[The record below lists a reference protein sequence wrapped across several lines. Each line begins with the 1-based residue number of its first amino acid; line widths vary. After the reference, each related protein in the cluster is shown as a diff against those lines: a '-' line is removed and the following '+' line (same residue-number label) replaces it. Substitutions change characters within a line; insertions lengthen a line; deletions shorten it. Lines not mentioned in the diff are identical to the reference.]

1 MTEVSSTSATGSTI
15 GSSVLTA
22 LDIGSGLDSSKLA
35 FDLSNAEK
43 VPKEASL
50 NRQITESETSVSGYA
65 LLSYQV
71 DLLKANFEALNDADE
86 LATATGSS
94 TNSSAVSFSSLSGTA
109 VSGDYDLTVTQLA
122 ESQRTVS
129 DQFASTTTALNGGTA
144 FDLSL
149 SIGATQEGT
158 YSQDIDYVAL
168 RAALA
173 SGNITVSDG
182 TNTISVSMADV
193 ASAQGLATGAT
204 NVNTGGLVAALT
216 AAAPSGFLFDFA
228 QNSTNDGID
237 FTQKTAGTGTLT
249 SNSGAVTAGITA
261 ATPITGV
268 AAIYSS
274 AVSASVTGAL
284 VVSDGSTTV
293 TVASAAYTSVAD
305 QVAAIKAGSGYD
317 DLAFT
322 VAASN
327 NNIEFTYKTTG
338 AIATAPT
345 LSIAGS
351 SQTVSNSTL
360 GVTAVNSPVVTTV
373 AISTTTPEGVVA
385 AINEANTGVSAVL
398 IDTGNDGTNYR
409 IVLTG
414 DTGSDNIFAV
424 TSSVSD
430 DLGFGTADNT
440 LQAAQDAIVD
450 FEGLTISRSSNAISD
465 IISGATVSLS
475 AVTTSSARL
484 AIVADTGTLKANVE
498 NIVTVYNALNDL
510 YSSLGVVDP
519 DSDSEVNGAL
529 AQDSALIRQLKST
542 IRTSLFADSS
552 SGSGDITALRDLGI
566 SINKTGDLTFDETAY
581 DSVIAS
587 SYSDVVK
594 MLTANTSNQNL
605 FDTADKG
612 LAQDIVTVLD
622 GLTNTNGVI
631 TTRSTNATAAVT
643 DYQEELATLETR
655 IEALYQRYLGQFSV
669 MEGMMAKM
677 NSTKDYLTGQLE
689 NLSKAYDK

>member
-94 TNSSAVSFSSLSGTA
+94 TNSSAISFSSLSGTA

-122 ESQRTVS
+122 ESQRTIS
-129 DQFASTTTALNGGTA
+129 DQFASTTSVLNGGTA
-144 FDLSL
+144 FTLS
-149 SIGATQEGT
+149 
-158 YSQDIDYVAL
+158 
-168 RAALA
+168 
-173 SGNITVSDG
+173 
-182 TNTISVSMADV
+182 
-193 ASAQGLATGAT
+193 LATGAT
-204 NVNTGGLVAALT
+204 EQGTYNQALTQASLRTALASGSITLSDGVNSFTVSQAQVNSAGGTSSGGETLAGYVAAIE
-216 AAAPSGFLFDFA
+216 ANKDANFLFGFA
-228 QNSTNDGID
+228 VNGTDGVT
-237 FTQKTAGTGTLT
+237 FTQTTAGTGTLAST
-249 SNSGAVTAGITA
+249 TGTVTAGVTA

-305 QVAAIKAGSGYD
+305 QVAAIQAGSGYD

-414 DTGSDNIFAV
+414 DTGSDSIFAV

-475 AVTTSSARL
+475 AVTTSSVRL

-631 TTRSTNATAAVT
+631 TARSTNASAAVT

>member
-122 ESQRTVS
+122 ESQRTIS
-129 DQFASTTTALNGGTA
+129 DQFASTTSVLNGGTA
-144 FDLSL
+144 FTLS
-149 SIGATQEGT
+149 
-158 YSQDIDYVAL
+158 
-168 RAALA
+168 
-173 SGNITVSDG
+173 
-182 TNTISVSMADV
+182 
-193 ASAQGLATGAT
+193 LATGAT
-204 NVNTGGLVAALT
+204 EQGTYNQALTQASLRTALASGSITLSDGVNSFTVSQAQVNSAGGTSSGGETLAGYVAAIE
-216 AAAPSGFLFDFA
+216 ANKDANFLFGFA
-228 QNSTNDGID
+228 VNGTDGVT
-237 FTQKTAGTGTLT
+237 FTQTTAGTGTLAST
-249 SNSGAVTAGITA
+249 TGTVTAGVTA

-305 QVAAIKAGSGYD
+305 QVAAIQAGSGYD

-414 DTGSDNIFAV
+414 DTGSDSIFAV

-475 AVTTSSARL
+475 AVTTSSVRL

-498 NIVTVYNALNDL
+498 NIVTVYNTLNDL

-519 DSDSEVNGAL
+519 DSGSEVNGAL

-631 TTRSTNATAAVT
+631 TARSTNATAAVT

>member
-122 ESQRTVS
+122 ESQRTIS
-129 DQFASTTTALNGGTA
+129 DQFASTTSVLNGGTA
-144 FDLSL
+144 FTLS
-149 SIGATQEGT
+149 
-158 YSQDIDYVAL
+158 
-168 RAALA
+168 
-173 SGNITVSDG
+173 
-182 TNTISVSMADV
+182 
-193 ASAQGLATGAT
+193 LATGAT
-204 NVNTGGLVAALT
+204 EQGTYNQALTQASLRTALASGSITLSDGVNSFSVSQAQVNSAGGTSSGGETLAGYVAAIE
-216 AAAPSGFLFDFA
+216 ANKDANFLFGFA
-228 QNSTNDGID
+228 VNGTDGVT
-237 FTQKTAGTGTLT
+237 FTQTTAGTGTLAST
-249 SNSGAVTAGITA
+249 TGTVTAGVTA

-305 QVAAIKAGSGYD
+305 QVAAIQAGSGYD

-351 SQTVSNSTL
+351 SQTVANSTL

-414 DTGSDNIFAV
+414 DTGSDSIFAV

-475 AVTTSSARL
+475 AVTTSSVRL

-631 TTRSTNATAAVT
+631 TARSTNATAAVT

>member
-122 ESQRTVS
+122 ESQRTIS
-129 DQFASTTTALNGGTA
+129 DQFASTTSVLNGGTA
-144 FDLSL
+144 FTLS
-149 SIGATQEGT
+149 
-158 YSQDIDYVAL
+158 
-168 RAALA
+168 
-173 SGNITVSDG
+173 
-182 TNTISVSMADV
+182 
-193 ASAQGLATGAT
+193 LATGAT
-204 NVNTGGLVAALT
+204 EQGTYNQALTQASLRTALASGSITLSDGVNSFTVSQAQVNSAGGTSSGGETLAGYVAAIE
-216 AAAPSGFLFDFA
+216 ANKDANFLFGFA
-228 QNSTNDGID
+228 VNGTDGVT
-237 FTQKTAGTGTLT
+237 FTQTTAGTGTLAST
-249 SNSGAVTAGITA
+249 TGTVTAGVTA

-305 QVAAIKAGSGYD
+305 QVAAIQAGSGYD

-351 SQTVSNSTL
+351 SQTVANSTL

-414 DTGSDNIFAV
+414 DTGSDSIFAV

-475 AVTTSSARL
+475 AVTTSSVRL

-498 NIVTVYNALNDL
+498 NIVTVYNTLNDL

-631 TTRSTNATAAVT
+631 TARSTNATAAVT

>member
-158 YSQDIDYVAL
+158 YSQDIDYVAV

-228 QNSTNDGID
+228 QNSTSDGID

-327 NNIEFTYKTTG
+327 NNIQFTYKTTG
-338 AIATAPT
+338 AIATTPT
-345 LSIAGS
+345 LSIAGT
-351 SQTVSNSTL
+351 SQTVSNSTA
-360 GVTAVNSPVVTTV
+360 GRTAVNSPVVTTV

-475 AVTTSSARL
+475 AVTTSSVRL

-498 NIVTVYNALNDL
+498 NIVTVYNTLNDL

>member
-122 ESQRTVS
+122 ESQRTIS
-129 DQFASTTTALNGGTA
+129 DQFASTTSVLNGGTA
-144 FDLSL
+144 FTLS
-149 SIGATQEGT
+149 
-158 YSQDIDYVAL
+158 
-168 RAALA
+168 
-173 SGNITVSDG
+173 
-182 TNTISVSMADV
+182 
-193 ASAQGLATGAT
+193 LATGAT
-204 NVNTGGLVAALT
+204 EQGTYNQALTQASLRTALASGSITLSDGVNSFTVSQAQVNSAGGTSSGGETLAGYVAAIE
-216 AAAPSGFLFDFA
+216 ANKDANFLFGFA
-228 QNSTNDGID
+228 VNGTDGVT
-237 FTQKTAGTGTLT
+237 FTQTTAGTGTLAST
-249 SNSGAVTAGITA
+249 TGTVTAGVTA

-305 QVAAIKAGSGYD
+305 QVAAIQAGSGYD

-414 DTGSDNIFAV
+414 DTGSDSIFAV

-475 AVTTSSARL
+475 AVTTSSVRL

-631 TTRSTNATAAVT
+631 TARSTNATAAVT

>member
-122 ESQRTVS
+122 ESQRTIS
-129 DQFASTTTALNGGTA
+129 DQFASTTSVLNGGTA
-144 FDLSL
+144 FTLS
-149 SIGATQEGT
+149 
-158 YSQDIDYVAL
+158 
-168 RAALA
+168 
-173 SGNITVSDG
+173 
-182 TNTISVSMADV
+182 
-193 ASAQGLATGAT
+193 LATGAT
-204 NVNTGGLVAALT
+204 EQGTYNQALTQASLRTALASGSITLSDGVNSFTVSQAQVNSAGGTSSGGETLAGYVAAIE
-216 AAAPSGFLFDFA
+216 ANKDANFLFGFA
-228 QNSTNDGID
+228 VNGTDGVT
-237 FTQKTAGTGTLT
+237 FTQTTAGTGTLAST
-249 SNSGAVTAGITA
+249 TGTVTAGVTA

-305 QVAAIKAGSGYD
+305 QVAAIQAGSGYD

-414 DTGSDNIFAV
+414 DTGSDSIFAV

-465 IISGATVSLS
+465 IVSGATVSLS
-475 AVTTSSARL
+475 AVTTSSVRL

-498 NIVTVYNALNDL
+498 NIVTVYNTLNDL

-631 TTRSTNATAAVT
+631 TTRSTNATAEVK
-643 DYQEELATLETR
+643 DYQAELVALETR
-655 IEALYQRYLGQFSV
+655 IEAVYQRYLGQFSA
-669 MEGMMAKM
+669 MEGMMASM

>member
-122 ESQRTVS
+122 ESQRTIS
-129 DQFASTTTALNGGTA
+129 DQFASTTSVLNGGTA
-144 FDLSL
+144 FTLS
-149 SIGATQEGT
+149 
-158 YSQDIDYVAL
+158 
-168 RAALA
+168 
-173 SGNITVSDG
+173 
-182 TNTISVSMADV
+182 
-193 ASAQGLATGAT
+193 LATGAT
-204 NVNTGGLVAALT
+204 EQGTYNQTLTQASLRTALASGSITLSDGVNSFTVSQAQVNSAGGTSSGGETLAGYVAAIE
-216 AAAPSGFLFDFA
+216 ANKDANFLFGFA
-228 QNSTNDGID
+228 VNGTDGVT
-237 FTQKTAGTGTLT
+237 FTQTTAGTGTLAST
-249 SNSGAVTAGITA
+249 TGTVTAGVTA

-305 QVAAIKAGSGYD
+305 QVAAIQAGSGYD

-414 DTGSDNIFAV
+414 DTGSDSIFAV

-475 AVTTSSARL
+475 AVTTSSVRL

-498 NIVTVYNALNDL
+498 NIVTVYNTLNDL

-631 TTRSTNATAAVT
+631 TARSTNATAAVT

>member
-122 ESQRTVS
+122 ESQRTIS
-129 DQFASTTTALNGGTA
+129 DQFASTTSVLNGGTA
-144 FDLSL
+144 FTLS
-149 SIGATQEGT
+149 
-158 YSQDIDYVAL
+158 
-168 RAALA
+168 
-173 SGNITVSDG
+173 
-182 TNTISVSMADV
+182 
-193 ASAQGLATGAT
+193 LATGAT
-204 NVNTGGLVAALT
+204 EQGTYNQALTQASLRTALASGSITLSDGVNSFTVSQAQVNSAGGTSSGGETLAGYVAAIE
-216 AAAPSGFLFDFA
+216 ANKDANFLFGFA
-228 QNSTNDGID
+228 VNGTDGVT
-237 FTQKTAGTGTLT
+237 FTQTTAGTGTLAST
-249 SNSGAVTAGITA
+249 TGTVTAGVTA

-305 QVAAIKAGSGYD
+305 QVAAIQAGSGYD

-414 DTGSDNIFAV
+414 DTGSDSIFAV

-475 AVTTSSARL
+475 AVTTSSVRL

-498 NIVTVYNALNDL
+498 NIVTVYNTLNDL

-631 TTRSTNATAAVT
+631 TARSTNATAAVT

>member
-1 MTEVSSTSATGSTI
+1 MAEVSSTAATGSTI

-109 VSGDYDLTVTQLA
+109 VSGDYDLAVTQLA
-122 ESQRTVS
+122 ESQRTIS
-129 DQFASTTTALNGGTA
+129 DQFASTTSVLNGGTA
-144 FDLSL
+144 FTLS
-149 SIGATQEGT
+149 
-158 YSQDIDYVAL
+158 
-168 RAALA
+168 
-173 SGNITVSDG
+173 
-182 TNTISVSMADV
+182 
-193 ASAQGLATGAT
+193 LATGAT
-204 NVNTGGLVAALT
+204 EQGTYNQALTQASLRTALASGSITLSDGVNSFTVSQAQVNSAGGTSSGGETLAGYVAAIE
-216 AAAPSGFLFDFA
+216 ANKDANFLFGFA
-228 QNSTNDGID
+228 VNGTDGVT
-237 FTQKTAGTGTLT
+237 FTQTTAGTGTLASAT
-249 SNSGAVTAGITA
+249 GTVTAGVTA

-268 AAIYSS
+268 SAIYSS

-293 TVASAAYTSVAD
+293 TVASAAYTSVAN
-305 QVAAIKAGSGYD
+305 QVAAIQAGSGYD

-351 SQTVSNSTL
+351 SQTVANSTL

-385 AINEANTGVSAVL
+385 AINEANTGVSAAL

-414 DTGSDNIFAV
+414 DTGSDSIFAV

-450 FEGLTISRSSNAISD
+450 FEGLTISRSSNEISD

-498 NIVTVYNALNDL
+498 NIVTVYNSLNDL
-510 YSSLGVVDP
+510 YGSLGVVDP

-631 TTRSTNATAAVT
+631 TTRSTNATAEVK
-643 DYQEELATLETR
+643 DYQAELVALETR
-655 IEALYQRYLGQFSV
+655 IEAVYQRYLGQFSA
-669 MEGMMAKM
+669 MEGMMASM

>member
-122 ESQRTVS
+122 ESQRTIS
-129 DQFASTTTALNGGTA
+129 DQFASTTSVLNGGTA
-144 FDLSL
+144 FTLS
-149 SIGATQEGT
+149 
-158 YSQDIDYVAL
+158 
-168 RAALA
+168 
-173 SGNITVSDG
+173 
-182 TNTISVSMADV
+182 
-193 ASAQGLATGAT
+193 LATGAT
-204 NVNTGGLVAALT
+204 EQGTYNQALTQASLRTALASGSITLSDGVNSFTVSQAQVNSAGGTSSGGETLADYVAAIE
-216 AAAPSGFLFDFA
+216 ANKDANFLFGFA
-228 QNSTNDGID
+228 VNGTDGVT
-237 FTQKTAGTGTLT
+237 FTQTTAGTGTLAST
-249 SNSGAVTAGITA
+249 TGTVTAGVTA

-305 QVAAIKAGSGYD
+305 QVAAIQAGSGYD

-351 SQTVSNSTL
+351 SQTVANSTL

-414 DTGSDNIFAV
+414 DTGSDSIFAV

-475 AVTTSSARL
+475 AVTTSSVRL

-631 TTRSTNATAAVT
+631 TARSTNATAAVT